1 MVDWHLPLVIAAGVF
16 GAFMLWRVRPAAFN
30 LGPPAGRGALRE
42 ARKRIEAAKDDV
54 TRAVALCDAGDA
66 AASTVAGGGGAVGFY
81 LRALRTD
88 PRSVAVV
95 DRAAATFARR
105 PRALESL
112 LWRKLSSDP
121 WTGATRD
128 PARAA
133 LKHLVVLYDRRRRT
147 SIRARALEHAIAE
160 LGQAPPP
167 SPTGHS
173 SDGSAVA

>member
-1 MVDWHLPLVIAAGVF
+1 MVDWHLPLVIAAAVF

-42 ARKRIEAAKDDV
+42 ARKRIEAAKDDAS
-54 TRAVALCDAGDA
+54 RAIALCDAGDA
-66 AASTVAGGGGAVGFY
+66 AAALVAGGGGAVGFY
-81 LRALRTD
+81 IRALRAD

-95 DRAAATFARR
+95 NRAATTFARR

-121 WTGATRD
+121 WSGATRE

-133 LKHLVVLYDRRRRT
+133 LGHLVALYDRRRRT
-147 SIRARALEHAIAE
+147 SIRARALAHAIAH
-160 LGQAPPP
+160 LAGDGAQAPPP
-167 SPTGHS
+167 
-173 SDGSAVA
+173 